1 MHALVTGAAGFIGS
15 HLAERLLSSGWDVLG
30 VDALTPYYDMTIKR
44 ATATDLSRH
53 GVDVQVM
60 DLRTA
65 DLRHLLDGVD
75 VVFHFAAQPGVRH
88 SWDDF
93 DSYVGHNLLATQRLL
108 DAARHAGIS
117 RFVFASSSSVY
128 GQVTGAVTE
137 QSPTRPYSP
146 YGVTKLAAESLCT
159 TYADNFG
166 VPTVSLRL
174 FTVYGPRQRP
184 DMALHRII
192 RAALTGQ
199 EFTVLGDGSAVR
211 SFTYVD
217 DVADAAVR
225 AATADVPPGT
235 ILNISGGSATALRE
249 VIDTVGLAVGKA
261 VPVRY
266 EAAQAGDV
274 QRTDAAADLARH
286 LLGWEPSLPLGDGIA
301 RQVEQVA
308 AQLGLVAPAA
318 TSPGGLSLSSQR
330 AE

>member
-15 HLAERLLSSGWDVLG
+15 HLVERLVSGGWSVRG
-30 VDALTPYYDMTIKR
+30 VDALTPYYDTTIKR
-44 ATATDLSRH
+44 ATAADLSRL
-53 GVDVQVM
+53 GVDIHVL
-60 DLRTA
+60 DLRSA
-65 DLRHLLDGVD
+65 DVRHLLDGVD

-93 DSYVGHNLLATQRLL
+93 ESYLGHNLLATQRLL
-108 DAARHAGIS
+108 DAARDTRLS
-117 RFVFASSSSVY
+117 RVVFASSSSVY

-159 TYADNFG
+159 TYGDNYG
-166 VPTVSLRL
+166 VPTVNLRL

-192 RAALTGQ
+192 RSALTGE

-217 DVADAAVR
+217 DVVDAAVKA
-225 AATADVPPGT
+225 AATPLDAGT
-235 ILNISGGSATALRE
+235 ILNISGGSATALSE
-249 VIDTVGLAVGKA
+249 VIDSVGVAVGRA

-266 EAAQAGDV
+266 DAAQAGDV
-274 QRTDAAADLARH
+274 QRTDANAELARH
-286 LLGWEPSLPLGDGIA
+286 RLGWEPSVPLSEGIA

-308 AQLGLVAPAA
+308 AQLGRAVPAA
-318 TSPGGLSLSSQR
+318 TSP
-330 AE
+330 

>member
-1 MHALVTGAAGFIGS
+1 VPVHALVTGAAGFIGS
-15 HLAERLLSSGWDVLG
+15 HLAERLVASGWVVRAIDS
-30 VDALTPYYDMTIKR
+30 LTPYYDTALKR
-44 ATATDLSRH
+44 ATAADLSRQ
-53 GVDVQVM
+53 GVDVQVV
-60 DLRTA
+60 DLRSA
-65 DLRHLLDGVD
+65 ELRDLLDGVD

-93 DSYVGHNLLATQRLL
+93 DSYLGHNLLATQRLL
-108 DAARHAGIS
+108 DAARHARIS

-137 QSPTRPYSP
+137 RSLTRPFSP

-159 TYADNFG
+159 TFADNFG
-166 VPTVSLRL
+166 APTVSLRL

-192 RAALTGQ
+192 RAALTGE

-211 SFTYVD
+211 SFTYVA
-217 DVADAAVR
+217 DVVDAAMK
-225 AATADVPPGT
+225 AAAVPLDAGT

-249 VIDTVGLAVGKA
+249 VIDIVGLAVGKA

-274 QRTDAAADLARH
+274 QRTDAVAERAQQM
-286 LLGWEPSLPLGDGIA
+286 LGWAPTVLLEQGVA
-301 RQVEQVA
+301 RQVQQVA
-308 AQLGLVAPAA
+308 TQMGLVVPAV
-318 TSPGGLSLSSQR
+318 TSL
-330 AE
+330 

>member
-1 MHALVTGAAGFIGS
+1 VTGAAGFIGS
-15 HLAERLLSSGWDVLG
+15 HLAERLLSSGWDVRG
-30 VDALTPYYDMTIKR
+30 VDAFTPYYDTTIKR
-44 ATATDLSRH
+44 ATAAGLSRQ
-53 GVDVQVM
+53 GVDVQVV
-60 DLRTA
+60 DLRSA
-65 DLRHLLDGVD
+65 ELRDLLDGVD

-93 DSYVGHNLLATQRLL
+93 DSYLGHNLLATQRLL
-108 DAARHAGIS
+108 DAARDADLS
-117 RFVFASSSSVY
+117 RLVFASSSSVY
-128 GQVTGAVTE
+128 GQVTGGVTE

-159 TYADNFG
+159 TYGDNFE
-166 VPTVSLRL
+166 VPTVGLRL

-192 RAALTGQ
+192 RAALTG
-199 EFTVLGDGSAVR
+199 EVFTVLGDGSAVR

-217 DVADAAVR
+217 DVVDAAMR
-225 AATADVPPGT
+225 AAAVSLDAGT
-235 ILNISGGSATALRE
+235 NLNISGGSATPLRE

-274 QRTDAAADLARH
+274 QRTDAEADLAQH
-286 LLGWEPSLPLGDGIA
+286 LLGWEPSMPLRDGIA

-318 TSPGGLSLSSQR
+318 TSP
-330 AE
+330 